1 MNNVSESI
9 LCANISSFYQKMRLK
24 EDALSL
30 QVCSTVQILTS
41 SPPLFGLNKGVIET
55 M

>member
-24 EDALSL
+24 DALSL